1 MAEERLR
8 ADLVLEYPFKR
19 TTGPVIG
26 TFLTGLREGV
36 VTGVRYRDRPRRYV
50 VLRVALMKS
59 TVFPLFAYPV
69 VACAPIYQFSD
80 EERAFIDGLEMIDNT
95 GNRMSKDTSILESE
109 ELAGVKAY
117 IEEQLAS
124 YKTGL
129 LRMKD
134 ENEIYI
140 TQSWSNKATSSQF
153 HQRHKH
159 PNSVISGVM
168 YLGDNSDESLP
179 PIRFHRQR

>member
-1 MAEERLR
+1 M
-8 ADLVLEYPFKR
+8 
-19 TTGPVIG
+19 TC
-26 TFLTGLREGV
+26 
-36 VTGVRYRDRPRRYV
+36 GVRYRDRPRRYV

-153 HQRHKH
+153 HQRHKLNTVGSRACDFIAVCLMNGR
-159 PNSVISGVM
+159 PSSNM
-168 YLGDNSDESLP
+168 PCPLGFAMLAT
-179 PIRFHRQR
+179 